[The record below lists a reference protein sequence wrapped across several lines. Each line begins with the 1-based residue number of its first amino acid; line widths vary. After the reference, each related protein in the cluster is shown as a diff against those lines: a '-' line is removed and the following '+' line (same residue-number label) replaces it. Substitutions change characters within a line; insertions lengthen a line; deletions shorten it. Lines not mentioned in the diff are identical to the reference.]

1 MHNELF
7 MKRAIYLA
15 SLAPHSHTLS
25 NPRVGA
31 VLVHQGRIIGEGY
44 HHHQG
49 EAHAEVHCVQ
59 SVKPQD
65 TPLISQSTMY
75 VTLEPCAHQG
85 RTPSCARMLAELKP
99 QKVFVGT
106 LDPFPKV
113 AGKGCQILQ
122 EAGIEVEVGLLEK
135 ECKDLAHVFLAN
147 QIKKR
152 PYIILKWAESAD
164 GYIDN
169 VRSDASQAPAK
180 LSTPFTQLLTHR
192 LRGDCTGILIGSRT
206 ALLDNPS
213 LTNRLWKGLPSPT
226 PIILAG
232 KTTPIPEK
240 YINDP
245 RWMIIPREKDLPS
258 ILSDLLDNGITLL
271 LVEGGST
278 ILQSFINA
286 GLWDTIRREISPLPL
301 HTGFP
306 SPTIPQSLTPIAK
319 ETFQENR
326 ILFYP
331 HP

>member
-1 MHNELF
+1 

-15 SLAPHSHTLS
+15 SLAPHSSTLS

-31 VLVHQGRIIGEGY
+31 LLVHDGQIIGEGY
-44 HHHQG
+44 HHRQG
-49 EAHAEVHCVQ
+49 EAHAEVHCIQ
-59 SVKPQD
+59 SMKPQHRQ
-65 TPLISQSTMY
+65 LIPQSTMY

-85 RTPSCARMLAELKP
+85 RTPSCARMLAQLKP
-99 QKVFVGT
+99 RKVIVGT

-113 AGKGCQILQ
+113 AGKGCQIMR
-122 EAGIEVEVGLLEK
+122 EAGIEVEVGLLED
-135 ECKDLAHVFLAN
+135 ECRELAHVFLTN

-164 GYIDN
+164 GFIDY
-169 VRSDASQAPAK
+169 VRADASQAPAK

-245 RWMIIPREKDLPS
+245 RWMIIQREKDLPS
-258 ILSDLLDNGITLL
+258 ILSDLLDKGITSL
-271 LVEGGST
+271 LVEGGAT

-286 GLWDTIRREISPLPL
+286 GLWDTIRREISPLRL

-306 SPTIPQSLTPIAK
+306 APKMPTSAHLYRTEIFQSNVLLYYS
-319 ETFQENR
+319 QE
-326 ILFYP
+326 
-331 HP
+331 